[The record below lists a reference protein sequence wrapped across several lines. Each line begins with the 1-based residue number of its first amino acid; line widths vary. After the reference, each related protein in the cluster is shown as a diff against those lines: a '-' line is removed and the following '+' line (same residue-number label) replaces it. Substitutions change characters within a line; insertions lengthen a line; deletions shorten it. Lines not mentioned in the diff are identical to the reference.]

1 MDKEQAKRVRQFM
14 RDSGI
19 KHYIYGIGTL
29 AGAKKAE
36 NLYFKTDEEFNQKAE
51 KILSDKW
58 NVEIYAL
65 HINDWKERS
74 TQLQNLELSAL
85 FFCVAFFDLCCIEKQ
100 SVAFPDFVLQPFFQF
115 VATNERSVAK
125 KKSNVAIKKRALRL
139 YHFVSPLPLPKV
151 LKMA

>member
-14 RDSGI
+14 RDSGT

-51 KILSDKW
+51 EILSDKW

-65 HINDWKERS
+65 HIND
-74 TQLQNLELSAL
+74 
-85 FFCVAFFDLCCIEKQ
+85 
-100 SVAFPDFVLQPFFQF
+100 
-115 VATNERSVAK
+115 
-125 KKSNVAIKKRALRL
+125 
-139 YHFVSPLPLPKV
+139 
-151 LKMA
+151 

>member
-51 KILSDKW
+51 EILSDKW
-58 NVEIYAL
+58 NVEIYVMSTEQTPISNCGKATL
-65 HINDWKERS
+65 ISPPSTSRS
-74 TQLQNLELSAL
+74 SS
-85 FFCVAFFDLCCIEKQ
+85 D
-100 SVAFPDFVLQPFFQF
+100 
-115 VATNERSVAK
+115 
-125 KKSNVAIKKRALRL
+125 
-139 YHFVSPLPLPKV
+139 
-151 LKMA
+151 

>member
-51 KILSDKW
+51 
-58 NVEIYAL
+58 EITSKLGAECF
-65 HINDWKERS
+65 I
-74 TQLQNLELSAL
+74 
-85 FFCVAFFDLCCIEKQ
+85 FLCCI
-100 SVAFPDFVLQPFFQF
+100 F
-115 VATNERSVAK
+115 
-125 KKSNVAIKKRALRL
+125 
-139 YHFVSPLPLPKV
+139 
-151 LKMA
+151 